1 MYSYENNNLK
11 FDTIKIWS
19 KIEYF
24 KDSIVSF
31 SPNINPNGEHTGMHY
46 SSKKDK
52 SIPYNLFI
60 GINYNSQSLT
70 MEFSSKVLLDDYP
83 KLITPNT
90 FKQCIENINKL
101 GICTLDV
108 GAIAND
114 CYFSAI
120 DITNDIDC
128 KLTDNVLDSL
138 NLCVNNYR
146 RYKWEHYKDGI
157 QYTKD
162 VVTKSCQESILIY
175 DKEKEIGLGKNTKF
189 LSLLKNAQNVIDY
202 FKGKTRIEMTLNTP
216 KKICDLLN
224 IENTHISNIFKSK
237 VNPLLTQF
245 NKIFGEGEIENKH
258 YITNYED
265 YSMQAIIKQHDGN
278 LKKIELEMKDLNVY
292 SSSSR
297 TGLSKRMK
305 KMKQL
310 HTEIYNRTHN
320 STHILTKIRQKL
332 SEKQDFC

>member
-1 MYSYENNNLK
+1 MYSYDNNLK
-11 FDTIKIWS
+11 FDTVKIWS

-24 KDSIVSF
+24 KNSIVSF

-83 KLITPNT
+83 KLITQTT
-90 FKQCIENINKL
+90 FRQCLENINKL
-101 GICTLDV
+101 DICTIDAD
-108 GAIAND
+108 AIAND
-114 CYFSAI
+114 CYFSTI
-120 DITNDIDC
+120 DITNDIDY
-128 KLTDNVLDSL
+128 KLTDNVLNSL

-162 VVTKSCQESILIY
+162 VATNSCKESIQIY
-175 DKEKEIGLGKNTKF
+175 NKEKEIELSKNTKF
-189 LSLLKNAQNVIDY
+189 LSLLENPQNAIDY
-202 FKGKTRIEMTLNTP
+202 FKGKTRIEMTLDTP

-224 IENTHISNIFKSK
+224 IENTHISNIFKSE
-237 VNPLLTQF
+237 VNPLLAQF
-245 NKIFGEGEIENKH
+245 NKIFGKGEVEDKH
-258 YITNYED
+258 FITNYEE
-265 YSMQAIIKQHDGN
+265 YSMQAVIQKHNGN
-278 LKKIELEMKDLNVY
+278 LKKIEQEMRDLNVY
-292 SSSSR
+292 SSNSR

-310 HTEIYNRTHN
+310 QTEIYNRTHN
-320 STHILTKIRQKL
+320 TTHILTEIRQKL
-332 SEKQDFC
+332 SKKQGFC